1 MSTPAPAAHTLYTA
15 RQRWTFLAIL
25 FLVATS
31 NYADRN
37 IVAVLL
43 EPIKRE
49 FGATDTQLGLLS
61 GAAFAVLYSTL
72 GVPVARWADRGH
84 RPQIIALSISVWSL
98 MCAVC
103 GMAQNFWQLVLAR
116 VGVGVGEAGA
126 SPPSQSLIIDYFPPE
141 QRARAVSI
149 YTAGASA
156 GYLVGFVVGAQ
167 IAAALGWRA
176 AFVLLGLPG
185 LVVAVVVA
193 WGLREPRT
201 VLGQPQPAGKQESFR
216 NTLQVLW
223 RKPAYRY
230 TLVGLT
236 LYGFFAYGVLVFVPA
251 FLVRVLKVNMAVVG
265 STYGGVHVVV
275 ALLGTLGGGWLA
287 DRLVRRNLAWLLRLP
302 ALGLLIAFPFY
313 LVSFVVTDYVVF
325 LVLTSFGGLLLIG
338 AVPSV
343 FVAAHAVCGSERR
356 AMSVAILLF
365 FMVLVGSTL
374 GPLAVGLVSDGL
386 KATRGVSGL
395 ADALA
400 WLTLVMLLC
409 AVSFWRGA
417 KHIAQDSES

>member
-1 MSTPAPAAHTLYTA
+1 MNTSAPAAHTLYTA

-84 RPQIIALSISVWSL
+84 RPQIIALSISVWSV
-98 MCAVC
+98 MCALC
-103 GMAQNFWQLVLAR
+103 GTAQNFWQLVLAR
-116 VGVGVGEAGA
+116 VGVGIGEAGA
-126 SPPSQSLIIDYFPPE
+126 SPPSQSLIVDYFPPE
-141 QRARAVSI
+141 QRARAVGI

-156 GYLVGFVVGAQ
+156 GYLVGFVIGAQ

-185 LVVAVVVA
+185 LLVAALVA
-193 WGLREPRT
+193 WKLREPRT
-201 VLGQPQPAGKQESFR
+201 KLGQSQAAGRQESFG
-216 NTLQVLW
+216 NTLRVLW

-230 TLVGLT
+230 ILVGLT

-251 FLVRVLKVNMAVVG
+251 FLVRVLKVQMAVVG
-265 STYGGVHVVV
+265 ASYGSVHVVV
-275 ALLGTLGGGWLA
+275 ALIGTLGGGWLA
-287 DRLVRRNLAWLLRLP
+287 DLLVKRNVAWLLRLP
-302 ALGLLIAFPFY
+302 ALGLLIAFPCYLGCFIVSDY
-313 LVSFVVTDYVVF
+313 HAFLALVSA
-325 LVLTSFGGLLLIG
+325 GALLLIG

-343 FVAAHAVCGSERR
+343 FVAAHAVCGSQRR

-365 FMVLVGSTL
+365 FMTMVGSTL

-386 KATRGVSGL
+386 RATRGASGL

-400 WLTLVMLLC
+400 WLTMVMLLC
-409 AVSFWRGA
+409 AACFWQGSR
-417 KHIAQDSES
+417 HIARDAET